1 MYIRWFGAKSL
12 LEIKDKTTFIDFKV
26 WSVYTTYA
34 VKEITYIIIID
45 AMHKFPTIA
54 TKHIQTTCFAMIQN
68 EDDDD
73 DDVSIREGTKCNSNT
88 SS

>member
-1 MYIRWFGAKSL
+1 MPC
-12 LEIKDKTTFIDFKV
+12 TN
-26 WSVYTTYA
+26 
-34 VKEITYIIIID
+34 
-45 AMHKFPTIA
+45 FPPLQQ
-54 TKHIQTTCFAMIQN
+54 KHIQTTCFAMIQN